1 MAIRRLLKWSGIV
14 LAGVVI
20 LMAVGL
26 LWYFWPEGPNLAD
39 SLAGAYRT
47 PDNELL
53 ILVVNG
59 QDTVRVMAPRS
70 GQTRTLFLTD
80 VDRFESGDGWRSNEP
95 VTLRG
100 EVRRDRAGKVIA
112 LTWQSEGGEEIEIE
126 RLPFREREVYF
137 SSGELTLR
145 GLLVLPEETDG
156 PVPTQ
161 VAVHGSGREQAVY
174 GYRLP
179 YLAAA
184 HGMAGFV
191 FDKRGTGESEGS
203 YSQNFP
209 DLARD
214 VKAAVDFLRA
224 QPEVDPTRIGLVG
237 FSQGGWIAPMAA
249 AQGARVNTIVVNY
262 GVARPVFDEDRWGY
276 VWALRHE
283 GFGDREIA
291 EVDAINEIASK
302 IVDERRK
309 DVYSEL
315 KAAVETARDKP
326 WFPALQKSDS
336 TVGYMTGTP
345 VPLWAWEWFDKLV
358 GFEVVFGSI
367 DRLYDPETTIRGL
380 GIPSLWLFA
389 GDDSSAPTP
398 WSVEVLE
405 GLVAE
410 GAPIEYEVS
419 PGLEHGMLVV
429 EDSPGQ
435 DREYLGYSPGY
446 PLRYIRWLQQQNGML
461 RGGRDGTEVALE
473 VGAALG
479 AENDP

>member
-1 MAIRRLLKWSGIV
+1 MAVRRLLKWSGIA
-14 LAGVVI
+14 LAGIVI
-20 LMAVGL
+20 LVAVGL

-39 SLAGAYRT
+39 PLAGAYRT
-47 PDNELL
+47 PDDEML
-53 ILVVNG
+53 ILIVNG
-59 QDTVRVMAPRS
+59 QDTVRVMSPES
-70 GQTRTLFLTD
+70 GQTRTLFMTD
-80 VDRFESGDGWRSNEP
+80 IDQFESGEGWRNREP
-95 VTLRG
+95 VT
-100 EVRRDRAGKVIA
+100 VRGKVLRDESGGVTA
-112 LTWQSEGGEEIEIE
+112 LTWQPEGGEEIEIE

-145 GLLVLPEETDG
+145 GQLVLPEETDG
-156 PVPTQ
+156 PVPAQ
-161 VAVHGSGREQAVY
+161 VAVHGSGRDQAVY

-214 VKAAVDFLRA
+214 VKAAVEFLRTR
-224 QPEVDPTRIGLVG
+224 PEVDPTRIGLVG

-249 AQGARVNTIVVNY
+249 AQGAQVNTIVVNY

-276 VWALRHE
+276 VWALRRE

-291 EVDAINEIASK
+291 EVDALNEITAK
-302 IVDERRK
+302 IVDKRRK
-309 DVYSEL
+309 DAYSEL
-315 KAAVETARDKP
+315 KPAFENAKGKP
-326 WFPALQKSDS
+326 WFQAVRKSDS
-336 TVGYMTGTP
+336 TVGYMAGSP
-345 VPLWAWEWFDKLV
+345 LPLWAWEWFDKLV
-358 GFEVVFGSI
+358 GFEVVFGKI
-367 DRLYDPETTIRGL
+367 DRLYDPEATIRDL

-405 GLVAE
+405 GLVAG
-410 GAPIEYEVS
+410 GAPIEYEVF
-419 PGLEHGMLVV
+419 PGIEHGMLVV

-435 DREYLGYSPGY
+435 EREYLGYYPGY
-446 PLRYIRWLQQQNGML
+446 PLKYIRWLQQQNGL
-461 RGGRDGTEVALE
+461 LQEEDPTEAPSPSSNDEPAGR
-473 VGAALG
+473 
-479 AENDP
+479 